1 MAEKV
6 VGRIGD
12 EDLIIET
19 GKMAK
24 LADGAVTVQ
33 YGGTIVLVTAVC
45 SKEAK
50 EDVGFLPLT
59 VEYREKTYAAGKIP
73 GGFFKREGRPSE
85 KEVISSRLIDRPIR
99 PLFPKGFVNEVQI
112 MAAVL
117 SADEENDPDC
127 LAVVGASSA
136 LAVSNIPFSPLVG
149 AVRVGRIGDQFVV
162 NPTFSELQKSSLN
175 LVVAGTRNGVAMLQA
190 GACEL
195 DERTILEAIEFGYR
209 NLCEVIDLEE
219 RLAEMCGKPK
229 RTIQLKVMD
238 PELLE
243 KVKEIGLQSLS
254 EINKMGRNEQRQE
267 AMDQLS
273 DELVEKL
280 ITDES
285 PWTKEDVRQALE
297 EVEGREVR
305 RLILEGRRV
314 DGRDYMAVRPISCEV
329 GMLPRTHGSAL
340 FSRGQT
346 QSLTTATLGTRV
358 DEQMIDALEGVSY
371 KRFMLHYSFPPFS
384 VGEIRPIRGPGRR
397 EIGHG
402 VLSEKAISPIMPT
415 EEEFP
420 YTVRIVSDILESNG
434 STSMATVC
442 GGSLALMDAGIP
454 VKAAVGGIAMGL
466 VKEDDKAVILTDING
481 LEDAF
486 GHMDLKV
493 TGTRKGITAAQLD
506 VKLKG
511 LSIDILGRAIEEAK
525 VARGFILDKMDEAIS
540 KPRASISRFAP
551 KIMTLK
557 VSPDKIGSVIGPGGK
572 VIRGIQEKTGAKIEI
587 EDDGS
592 IVIASSD
599 EEGAKQALAI
609 IKGLT
614 EEAEVG
620 KIYSGKVKKVM
631 PFGAFC
637 EILPGQEGLVHI
649 SELTEGY
656 VKKVGD
662 VIKEGEEFLVKVI
675 SIDEQGRINLSRK
688 QAMKEGGEK

>member
-45 SKEAK
+45 SREAK